1 MYHCSMSGLD
11 RLLVK
16 SLTEVIEKNLG
27 SKTVKKIDDRLFEKF
42 GISLTQSIEEF
53 DKLDLVLREFF
64 GKGADGI
71 EKKIFENIF
80 QTKSKKSNDQWYT
93 LSDSY
98 VNTVILQAY
107 GDMEKKKIIE
117 SVSESPK
124 IINDILK
131 DCGLPRTSGY
141 RKINSL
147 IDDGLIYQSDQIIV
161 DNKKINKYACAF
173 TNLKINIEKNKL
185 SVDVQLSES
194 DIAKSSIFQI
204 IAI

>member
-1 MYHCSMSGLD
+1 MSGLD
-11 RLLVK
+11 HLLVK
-16 SLTEVIEKNLG
+16 SLNEIIEKNLG
-27 SKTVKKIDDRLFEKF
+27 AKTVKKIDDRLFEKF

-71 EKKIFENIF
+71 ERKIFENIF
-80 QTKSKKSNDQWYT
+80 KSNSKKSKDQWYT
-93 LSDSY
+93 LSDTY
-98 VNTVILQAY
+98 VNTIILQAY

-131 DCGLPRTSGY
+131 DCQLPRTSGY

-185 SVDVQLSES
+185 TVDVQLSAS
-194 DIAKSSIFQI
+194 DIAQSSIFQTI
-204 IAI
+204 LT

>member
-1 MYHCSMSGLD
+1 MSGLD
-11 RLLVK
+11 HLLAK
-16 SLTEVIEKNLG
+16 SLNEIIEKNLG
-27 SKTVKKIDDRLFEKF
+27 AKTVKKIDDRLFEKF
-42 GISLTQSIEEF
+42 GLSITQAIEEF

-80 QTKSKKSNDQWYT
+80 QTKSNKSKDHWYT

-98 VNTVILQAY
+98 VNSVILQAF
-107 GDMEKKKIIE
+107 GDLEKKKIIE
-117 SVSESPK
+117 SVSSSPK

-131 DCGLPRTSGY
+131 DCQLPRTSGY

-147 IDDGLIYQSDQIIV
+147 IDDGLIYQTEQIII

-173 TNLKINIEKNKL
+173 SNLKINIEKNKL
-185 SVDVQLSES
+185 TVDVQLSDS
-194 DIAKSSIFQI
+194 DILKSSIFQTI
-204 IAI
+204 QI

>member
-80 QTKSKKSNDQWYT
+80 QTKSKKSKDQWYT

>member
-1 MYHCSMSGLD
+1 MSGFD
-11 RLLVK
+11 RLLVI
-16 SLTEVIEKNLG
+16 SLTEIIEKNLG

-42 GISLTQSIEEF
+42 GISLIQSIEEF

-80 QTKSKKSNDQWYT
+80 QTKSKKSKDPWYT

-98 VNTVILQAY
+98 VNEIILQAY

-131 DCGLPRTSGY
+131 DCQLPRTSGY

-185 SVDVQLSES
+185 TVDVQLSES

-204 IAI
+204 ILN

>member
-1 MYHCSMSGLD
+1 MSGLD
-11 RLLVK
+11 HLLVR
-16 SLTEVIEKNLG
+16 SLNEVIEKNLG
-27 SKTVKKIDDRLFEKF
+27 SKTVEKINDRLFEKF
-42 GISLTQSIEEF
+42 GISLTQAIEEF

-71 EKKIFENIF
+71 ERKIFENIF
-80 QTKSKKSNDQWYT
+80 QSKPRKSKEHWYT

-98 VNTVILQAY
+98 VNTIILQAY

-124 IINDILK
+124 IIHDILK
-131 DCGLPRTSGY
+131 DCQLPRTSGY

-147 IDDGLIYQSDQIIV
+147 IDDGLIYQFDQIVV

-185 SVDVQLSES
+185 TVDVQLSDS
-194 DIAKSSIFQI
+194 DIAKSSIFQTI
-204 IAI
+204 PI

>member
-1 MYHCSMSGLD
+1 MMSGLD
-11 RLLVK
+11 HLLVK
-16 SLTEVIEKNLG
+16 SLNEIIEKNLG
-27 SKTVKKIDDRLFEKF
+27 AKTVKKIDDRLFEKF

-71 EKKIFENIF
+71 ERKIFENIF
-80 QTKSKKSNDQWYT
+80 KSNSKKSKDQWYT
-93 LSDSY
+93 LSDTY
-98 VNTVILQAY
+98 VNTIILQAY

-131 DCGLPRTSGY
+131 DCQLPRTSGY

-185 SVDVQLSES
+185 TVDVQLSAS
-194 DIAKSSIFQI
+194 DIAQSSIFQTI
-204 IAI
+204 LT

>member
-1 MYHCSMSGLD
+1 MSGLD
-11 RLLVK
+11 HLLVK
-16 SLTEVIEKNLG
+16 SLNEIIEKNLG
-27 SKTVKKIDDRLFEKF
+27 AKTVKKIDDRLFEKF
-42 GISLTQSIEEF
+42 GISLAQSIEEF

-80 QTKSKKSNDQWYT
+80 KSKSKKSKDQWYT
-93 LSDSY
+93 LSDTY
-98 VNTVILQAY
+98 VNTIILQAY

-131 DCGLPRTSGY
+131 DCQLPRTSGY

-147 IDDGLIYQSDQIIV
+147 IDDGLIYQSDQIIL

-185 SVDVQLSES
+185 TVDVQLSAT
-194 DIAKSSIFQI
+194 DIAQSSIFQTI
-204 IAI
+204 LV

>member
-1 MYHCSMSGLD
+1 MSGLD
-11 RLLVK
+11 HLLVK
-16 SLTEVIEKNLG
+16 SLNEIIEKNLG
-27 SKTVKKIDDRLFEKF
+27 AKTVKKIDDRLFEKF

-71 EKKIFENIF
+71 ERKIFENIF
-80 QTKSKKSNDQWYT
+80 KSNSKKSKDQWYT
-93 LSDSY
+93 LSDTY
-98 VNTVILQAY
+98 VNTIILQAY

-131 DCGLPRTSGY
+131 DCQLPRTSGY

-161 DNKKINKYACAF
+161 ENKKINKYACDF
-173 TNLKINIEKNKL
+173 TNLKINIENNKL
-185 SVDVQLSES
+185 TVDVQLSAS
-194 DIAKSSIFQI
+194 DIAQSSIFQTI
-204 IAI
+204 LT

>member
-80 QTKSKKSNDQWYT
+80 QTKSKKSKDQWYT

-185 SVDVQLSES
+185 SVDVQLTES

>member
-1 MYHCSMSGLD
+1 MSGLD

-16 SLTEVIEKNLG
+16 SLNKIIEKNLG
-27 SKTVKKIDDRLFEKF
+27 LKTIKKIDDRLFEKF

-80 QTKSKKSNDQWYT
+80 QTKSKKSKDPWYT

-98 VNTVILQAY
+98 VNEIILQAY
-107 GDMEKKKIIE
+107 GDMEKKCIIE

-131 DCGLPRTSGY
+131 DCNLPRTSGY

-185 SVDVQLSES
+185 SVDVQLTES

-204 IAI
+204 ILN

>member
-1 MYHCSMSGLD
+1 MSGLD

-80 QTKSKKSNDQWYT
+80 QTKSKKSKDQWYT

>member
-1 MYHCSMSGLD
+1 MSGLD

-80 QTKSKKSNDQWYT
+80 KTKSKKSNVQWYT